1 MNQPIH
7 PHLAS
12 KSKLTTNQSIYQWR
26 NIFERAIRKNISKI
40 FFHAKTEHTFI
51 TEYDNLL
58 RFYNRE
64 RLVTASV
71 HRITS
76 NAPVITQRLSG
87 LVLTFLYSDFTYLRD
102 GYQIYMFFFFLITER
117 RVDVF
122 RVATKGQDEVGF
134 KGWVTK
140 YLISLSTNGSTFT
153 HYMEGGKEKVSLL
166 FMSPPSP
173 QFIQP
178 INPGIPIWRMQDSCL
193 INVQE

>member
-1 MNQPIH
+1 MP
-7 PHLAS
+7 
-12 KSKLTTNQSIYQWR
+12 KLSIP
-26 NIFERAIRKNISKI
+26 S
-40 FFHAKTEHTFI
+40 I

-64 RLVTASV
+64 RLVTASA

-87 LVLTFLYSDFTYLRD
+87 LVLTFLYSDFILLTFVRAIKY
-102 GYQIYMFFFFLITER
+102 ICFFFFFLITER
-117 RVDVF
+117 PVDVF
-122 RVATKGQDEVGF
+122 RVATKGQDEAGA

-153 HYMEGGKEKVSLL
+153 HYMEGGKGKVSLL
-166 FMSPPSP
+166 FISPPSP

-178 INPGIPIWRMQDSCL
+178 VNPGIPIWRMK
-193 INVQE
+193 IAV

>member
-64 RLVTASV
+64 RLVTASA

-102 GYQIYMFFFFLITER
+102 GYQIYMFFFFFKLQ
-117 RVDVF
+117 
-122 RVATKGQDEVGF
+122 KGQLMFFVLPLKVKMRLALRG
-134 KGWVTK
+134 GWQSIWSRSARMVPPLHITWK
-140 YLISLSTNGSTFT
+140 V
-153 HYMEGGKEKVSLL
+153 EKK
-166 FMSPPSP
+166 
-173 QFIQP
+173 
-178 INPGIPIWRMQDSCL
+178 R
-193 INVQE
+193 

>member
-1 MNQPIH
+1 
-7 PHLAS
+7 
-12 KSKLTTNQSIYQWR
+12 
-26 NIFERAIRKNISKI
+26 
-40 FFHAKTEHTFI
+40 
-51 TEYDNLL
+51 
-58 RFYNRE
+58 
-64 RLVTASV
+64 
-71 HRITS
+71 
-76 NAPVITQRLSG
+76 
-87 LVLTFLYSDFTYLRD
+87 
-102 GYQIYMFFFFLITER
+102 MFFFFLITER

-166 FMSPPSP
+166 LMSPPSP

-178 INPGIPIWRMQDSCL
+178 INPGIPIWRMQDSFL